1 MNELKK
7 YVLFG
12 LMGIVIISLAVS
24 SYSITGLFSKAF
36 DKTLSPGE
44 VYEKNIT
51 IRNFYNLTVRFQ
63 KENSTSSYL
72 TFDSNET
79 VVALKG
85 VNGNEILRNTGLVNG
100 KNYFFV
106 SKQTLDNIKTVSAYN
121 LGEYQDVVDKL
132 VNITFSSTTTYITV
146 KVRYRPSAILGYV
159 IDELTNQAVEGV
171 EVLAF
176 ANSADPVTSE
186 PISQNVSDSKGKYLL
201 NFQLNGSK
209 ALDIYVKD
217 FDVV

>member
-1 MNELKK
+1 VNELKK
-7 YVLFG
+7 YILIGVTA
-12 LMGIVIISLAVS
+12 IAIISLAIS
-24 SYSITGLFSKAF
+24 SYSLTGLFSKAF

-44 VYEKNIT
+44 TYERNIT

-72 TFDSNET
+72 TFDSNDT
-79 VVALKG
+79 VVALKD

-100 KNYFFV
+100 KSYFFV
-106 SKQTLDNIKTVSAYN
+106 SKQTLDSIKTVSASN
-121 LGEYQDVVDKL
+121 LGEYLDVVDQPI
-132 VNITFSSTTTYITV
+132 NMSFSTTTAYVTV
-146 KVRYRPSAILGYV
+146 KVKYKPPALSGYI

-176 ANSADPVTSE
+176 ANSANPVTSE

-201 NFQLNGSK
+201 NFQLDGSK
-209 ALDIYVKD
+209 SLDIYVKD

>member
-1 MNELKK
+1 VNELKK

-85 VNGNEILRNTGLVNG
+85 VIGNEILRNTCLVN
-100 KNYFFV
+100 
-106 SKQTLDNIKTVSAYN
+106 
-121 LGEYQDVVDKL
+121 
-132 VNITFSSTTTYITV
+132 
-146 KVRYRPSAILGYV
+146 
-159 IDELTNQAVEGV
+159 
-171 EVLAF
+171 
-176 ANSADPVTSE
+176 
-186 PISQNVSDSKGKYLL
+186 
-201 NFQLNGSK
+201 
-209 ALDIYVKD
+209 
-217 FDVV
+217 